1 MNVQFRASFSKD
13 LRNIKNKNLL
23 YRIKEVIE
31 HIEKAQNLQDISNL
45 KKLKGRNI
53 YYRVRVGDYRIG
65 LTIENNKE
73 FKTDTPLRGYGLT
86 AALFPN
92 F

>member
-45 KKLKGRNI
+45 KKLKGSA
-53 YYRVRVGDYRIG
+53 
-65 LTIENNKE
+65 EN
-73 FKTDTPLRGYGLT
+73 LR
-86 AALFPN
+86 
-92 F
+92 

>member
-23 YRIKEVIE
+23 DRIKEVIE

-65 LTIENNKE
+65 LTIENNTLAFVRCLNRKE
-73 FKTDTPLRGYGLT
+73 IYRY
-86 AALFPN
+86 FP
-92 F
+92 